1 MTRLRSAGRM
11 TPLRS
16 AGRMTPLRSAARAVA
31 NPARTA
37 HRSGGG
43 ERVSAL
49 LQVRHLCAD
58 VTAADGR
65 SARTGE
71 VTA

>member
-1 MTRLRSAGRM
+1 M
-11 TPLRS
+11 
-16 AGRMTPLRSAARAVA
+16 
-31 NPARTA
+31 
-37 HRSGGG
+37 
-43 ERVSAL
+43 SAL

-58 VTAADGR
+58 VTAADGP

>member
-1 MTRLRSAGRM
+1 M

-16 AGRMTPLRSAARAVA
+16 TARAVS

-58 VTAADGR
+58 VTAADGP